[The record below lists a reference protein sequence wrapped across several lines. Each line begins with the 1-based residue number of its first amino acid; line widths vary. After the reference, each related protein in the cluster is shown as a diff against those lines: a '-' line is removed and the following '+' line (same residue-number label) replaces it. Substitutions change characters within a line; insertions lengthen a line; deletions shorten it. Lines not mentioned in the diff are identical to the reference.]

1 MGEREIDY
9 LISKNVEQ
17 TMNQV
22 QNEPY
27 WTPLEREVLYEE
39 VSKRIEVIDGKFKG
53 ASSGKAEKNRAWLKI
68 TDVVNAKGTV
78 KKRTVKQVKKQWSNM
93 KQRGNIHNH
102 FFIL

>member
-9 LISKNVEQ
+9 LISKNVEK

-27 WTPLEREVLYEE
+27 WTPLEREILYEE

-53 ASSGKAEKNRAWLKI
+53 ASSGN
-68 TDVVNAKGTV
+68 
-78 KKRTVKQVKKQWSNM
+78 
-93 KQRGNIHNH
+93 
-102 FFIL
+102 

>member
-1 MGEREIDY
+1 MTSSASINVAADMGEREIDY
-9 LISKNVEQ
+9 LISKNVEK

-53 ASSGKAEKNRAWLKI
+53 ASSGNAEKTELGLK
-68 TDVVNAKGTV
+68 
-78 KKRTVKQVKKQWSNM
+78 
-93 KQRGNIHNH
+93 
-102 FFIL
+102 

>member
-9 LISKNVEQ
+9 LISKNVEK

-53 ASSGKAEKNRAWLKI
+53 ASSGKAEKNRVWLEV
-68 TDVVNAKGTV
+68 TDVVNA
-78 KKRTVKQVKKQWSNM
+78 
-93 KQRGNIHNH
+93 
-102 FFIL
+102 